1 VKLLLDEHYSPQI
14 AEQLRR
20 RGHDV
25 VAVAERDDLRGATDR
40 ALWDRAAG
48 EGRGLVT
55 ENVADVMPLVRA
67 ASAAGESFAGVVFTS
82 SRSLPR
88 SRQTIG
94 TYVELLDRLLRERP
108 ADDALAG
115 QVLWLSG
122 R

>member
-67 ASAAGESFAGVVFTS
+67 ASAAGESFAGGVFTS

>member
-1 VKLLLDEHYSPQI
+1 VKPLLDEHYSPQI

-40 ALWDRAAG
+40 QLWDRAAG

-55 ENVADVMPLVRA
+55 ENAADVMPLVRT
-67 ASAAGESFAGVVFTS
+67 ASAAAETFAGVVFTS

-94 TYVELLDRLLRERP
+94 TYVALLDRLLHERP

-122 R
+122 G